1 MGVFMKKWN
10 LFTGIGIAVLG
21 LLVIIFPTFWFKVV
35 VILLGLASIAYGIY
49 SLKFTRTI
57 LENSSYEL
65 SLMIKGIV
73 SIVVGVSAVAFP
85 LAIGNAA
92 WTVMIWILVGYL
104 IVSAILGFYAAAL
117 LKDSKVNRKKYFLEN
132 LGLLAIAVF
141 FIILTPNALAKVI
154 FRIVGIVAIVAGA
167 VIILIEIVSNRK
179 AIVVKSGDVE
189 VKDAPAEE
197 TETPENN

>member
-1 MGVFMKKWN
+1 MKNWN
-10 LFTGIGIAVLG
+10 LFTGIGLAVLG

-141 FIILTPNALAKVI
+141 LIILTPNALAKVI

-167 VIILIEIVSNRK
+167 VIILIEIVSNKK
-179 AIVVKSGDVE
+179 AIVVKSDDVE

-197 TETPENN
+197 TETPDNN

>member
-1 MGVFMKKWN
+1 MKNCN
-10 LFTGIGIAVLG
+10 LFTGIGLAVLG

-49 SLKFTRTI
+49 SLKFTRTL

-141 FIILTPNALAKVI
+141 LIILTPNALAKVI

-167 VIILIEIVSNRK
+167 VIILIEIVSNKK
-179 AIVVKSGDVE
+179 AIVVKSDDVE

>member
-1 MGVFMKKWN
+1 MKNWN
-10 LFTGIGIAVLG
+10 LFTGIGLAVLG

-141 FIILTPNALAKVI
+141 LIILTPNALAKVI

-167 VIILIEIVSNRK
+167 VIILIEIVSNKK
-179 AIVVKSGDVE
+179 AIVVKSDDVE
-189 VKDAPAEE
+189 IKDAPAEE
-197 TETPENN
+197 TETPDNN

>member
-1 MGVFMKKWN
+1 MKNWN
-10 LFTGIGIAVLG
+10 LFTGIGLAVLG

-49 SLKFTRTI
+49 SLKVTRTI

-141 FIILTPNALAKVI
+141 LIILTPNALAKVI

-179 AIVVKSGDVE
+179 AIVVKSDDVE

>member
-1 MGVFMKKWN
+1 MKNWN
-10 LFTGIGIAVLG
+10 LFTGIGLAVLG

-104 IVSAILGFYAAAL
+104 IVSAVLGFYAAAL

-141 FIILTPNALAKVI
+141 LIMLTPNALAKVI

-167 VIILIEIVSNRK
+167 VIILIEIVSNKK
-179 AIVVKSGDVE
+179 AIVVKSDDVE

>member
-1 MGVFMKKWN
+1 MKNWN
-10 LFTGIGIAVLG
+10 LFTGIGLAVLG

-104 IVSAILGFYAAAL
+104 IVSAVLGFYAAAL

-141 FIILTPNALAKVI
+141 LIILTPNALAKVI

-167 VIILIEIVSNRK
+167 VIILIEIVSNKK
-179 AIVVKSGDVE
+179 AIVVKSDDVE

-197 TETPENN
+197 TESPENN

>member
-1 MGVFMKKWN
+1 MKNWN
-10 LFTGIGIAVLG
+10 LFTGIGLAVLG

-73 SIVVGVSAVAFP
+73 SIVVGVSAVVFP

-141 FIILTPNALAKVI
+141 LIILTPNALAKVI

-167 VIILIEIVSNRK
+167 VIILIEIVSNKK
-179 AIVVKSGDVE
+179 AIVVKSDDVE

-197 TETPENN
+197 TETPEKN